1 MIRIIL
7 FVYLVSEW
15 DYIIELF
22 LFEKI
27 EEEFF
32 FLIEKVIF

>member
-1 MIRIIL
+1 MIGIIL